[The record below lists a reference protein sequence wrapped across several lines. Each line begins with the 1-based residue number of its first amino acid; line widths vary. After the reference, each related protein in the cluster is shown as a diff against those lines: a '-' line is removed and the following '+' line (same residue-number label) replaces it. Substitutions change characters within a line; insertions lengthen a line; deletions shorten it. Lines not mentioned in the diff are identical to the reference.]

1 MAAGDI
7 VYDDLAADITGGI
20 KMTDQDN
27 KKKMRPLV
35 IVAIVLAVLACAVAA
50 VLNMSKPEK
59 EVAPDFD
66 ITIQTES
73 GENDELEDAD
83 LEDESKAAY
92 PVSELESLDIDVFKD
107 KDWVHY
113 MLIGVDNRTDTF
125 DGGRGDALMIFSVNE
140 KTRRIVL
147 SSMPRDVLVYI
158 NGKGYDKINHS
169 YAYGKAKLL
178 VETVERNYDI
188 DIKHYF
194 TINFAGTEKII
205 DALGGIEMELSQ
217 AESDHMLNFFKV
229 GGTTAG
235 LNNLT
240 GKQALTY
247 CRIRKIDTDFERTQR
262 QYRVLKKIY
271 EKVRAMSPIKYPSLI
286 TAMYDYFYTDC
297 SVAEC
302 IDIAQAIS
310 DMGLDSLENIMMID
324 EECGKGRRINGA
336 YVYAVND
343 MAETMTKWREFMGV
357 EDYVP
362 SKGMVEI
369 SEYMKYNY

>member
-1 MAAGDI
+1 MAN
-7 VYDDLAADITGGI
+7 
-20 KMTDQDN
+20 QDG
-27 KKKMRPLV
+27 KKKISPVWIVVGVLV
-35 IVAIVLAVLACAVAA
+35 VLACAVAV
-50 VLNMSKPEK
+50 VLSMSKPEK

-66 ITIQTES
+66 ITLQTES
-73 GENDELEDAD
+73 GENDEMETAD
-83 LEDESKAAY
+83 LEDESKEAY

-217 AESDHMLNFFKV
+217 AESDHIRDFFKV
-229 GGTTAG
+229 EGTSAG
-235 LNNLT
+235 LHTLT

-310 DMGLDSLENIMMID
+310 DMGLDSLENVMMID
-324 EECGKGRRINGA
+324 EECGRGRRINGA

-343 MAETMTKWREFMGV
+343 MAETMKKWREFMGV